1 MSGARHVNGSDN
13 SNISPSILPKIVI
26 GALLLVALVLG
37 YFGLGLFRAGL
48 ASYQAN
54 AFLDD
59 WVKTGIPKERAWS
72 VALAA
77 STKANTLYPSENGE
91 YLDQLGRVYEWRFAD
106 KPFGAEIG
114 QESNIAALQSYQRAV
129 NSRPYWPYTWS
140 QLAYTKMRLWQF
152 DAEFDQALRQAF
164 ATGSWRYAT
173 LAQLSEIGLLVWQ
186 ELTLDQQELMQEIFR
201 RTDQVNHVP
210 TLKRLA
216 ALVDQHNR
224 VDVFCSALK
233 ENRQKAY
240 PVCKPN

>member
-1 MSGARHVNGSDN
+1 VNRSDSTN
-13 SNISPSILPKIVI
+13 SAAPILPKILIVS
-26 GALLLVALVLG
+26 LLLVALALG
-37 YFGLGLFRAGL
+37 YFGLNLFRAGL

-59 WVKTGIPKERAWS
+59 WAKTGIPKERAWS

-77 STKANTLYPSENGE
+77 SSKASALYPVENGE

-106 KPFGAEIG
+106 QPFGAPIA
-114 QESNIAALQSYQRAV
+114 QESNTAALQSYQRAV
-129 NSRPYWPYTWS
+129 SARPFWPYTWS

-152 DAEFDQALRQAF
+152 DAEFDKALRQAF

-186 ELTLDQQELMQEIFR
+186 ELTPGQQELMREIFSR
-201 RTDQVNHVP
+201 ADQVNRVP

-216 ALVDQHNR
+216 ALVAQHDR
-224 VDVFCSALK
+224 ADVFCSALK

-240 PVCKPN
+240 PVCQSN

>member
-1 MSGARHVNGSDN
+1 V
-13 SNISPSILPKIVI
+13 
-26 GALLLVALVLG
+26 LLIVALVLG
-37 YFGLGLFRAGL
+37 YFGFNLLRAGL

-54 AFLDD
+54 AFLGD
-59 WVKTGIPKERAWS
+59 WAKTGIPKERAWS

-77 STKANTLYPSENGE
+77 SYKANELYPVENGE

-106 KPFGAEIG
+106 QPFGAATA
-114 QESNIAALQSYQRAV
+114 QESNNSALRSYQRAV
-129 NSRPYWPYTWS
+129 NARPYWPYTWS

-186 ELTLDQQELMQEIFR
+186 ELTPPQQELMQEIFR
-201 RTDQVNHVP
+201 RTDQVNRLP

-216 ALVDQHNR
+216 DLVERYDRADDFCLALN
-224 VDVFCSALK
+224 
-233 ENRQKAY
+233 ENRQKTY
-240 PVCKPN
+240 PVCQSN